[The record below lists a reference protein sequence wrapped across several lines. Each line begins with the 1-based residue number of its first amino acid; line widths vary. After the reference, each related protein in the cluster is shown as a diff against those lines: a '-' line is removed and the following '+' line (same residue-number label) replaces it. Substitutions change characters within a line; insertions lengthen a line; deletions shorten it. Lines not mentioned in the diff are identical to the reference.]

1 MTCLHALEG
10 EAAARLSLPV
20 IRGVSQTS
28 LEGALALVEQGD
40 ATREDFWVFVGC
52 AGWAPKQ
59 LEAEV
64 DDGTWLMASADSAT
78 LLRELLS
85 QGTAL
90 QPPADED
97 ATAVEAPHGAFGD
110 GGGAVAADGLAT
122 WSELMRSIGRGADVE
137 TSRGCLADNMLGEWV
152 RHRLYSRTGAPRW
165 GWASG
170 RGDEG
175 IFVED
180 TEGAEGAEGTRE
192 TEATIEATTEAT
204 EATTEATETTEAA
217 EYGDSLVG
225 AVLCAGAV
233 PAPRFLLNEQYLLQ
247 SVLLVV
253 EEVSEGFLAVALN
266 RPTATIAFLDHG
278 EVERRLLS
286 FGGDCQL
293 VDGSGVEMQSALDAN
308 GILWLHHRPELGG
321 EEVGRSG
328 VWRTWASRAA
338 EQVRRGDASLSD
350 FLLVSGL
357 VPFEADELPALLASG
372 EMRRVEQPQ
381 RIWPQLWALADAA
394 DADAEPGRGWRART
408 RPSSGA
414 GLWRAA
420 AQQPGGGGEAA
431 VGTQLADAA
440 LALWHERLMSEGEDE
455 APAEDEALDDGADE
469 YDYGSDED
477 FPGATG

>member
-1 MTCLHALEG
+1 
-10 EAAARLSLPV
+10 
-20 IRGVSQTS
+20 
-28 LEGALALVEQGD
+28 
-40 ATREDFWVFVGC
+40 
-52 AGWAPKQ
+52 
-59 LEAEV
+59 
-64 DDGTWLMASADSAT
+64 
-78 LLRELLS
+78 
-85 QGTAL
+85 
-90 QPPADED
+90 
-97 ATAVEAPHGAFGD
+97 
-110 GGGAVAADGLAT
+110 
-122 WSELMRSIGRGADVE
+122 
-137 TSRGCLADNMLGEWV
+137 MLGEWV

-204 EATTEATETTEAA
+204 ETTEATT
-217 EYGDSLVG
+217 EYGGSLVG

-286 FGGDCQL
+286 FGGDNQL

-338 EQVRRGDASLSD
+338 EQVRRGDA
-350 FLLVSGL
+350 
-357 VPFEADELPALLASG
+357 
-372 EMRRVEQPQ
+372 
-381 RIWPQLWALADAA
+381 
-394 DADAEPGRGWRART
+394 
-408 RPSSGA
+408 
-414 GLWRAA
+414 
-420 AQQPGGGGEAA
+420 
-431 VGTQLADAA
+431 
-440 LALWHERLMSEGEDE
+440 
-455 APAEDEALDDGADE
+455 
-469 YDYGSDED
+469 
-477 FPGATG
+477 